1 MLSCLLLCPDTRTG
15 VLGKTAGLQSKQRP
29 RIKSKE
35 TRGSRERGGGMGGG
49 IDTVE
54 NLRAIVKAWDVLPRR
69 AGPVSGTWV
78 REV

>member
-1 MLSCLLLCPDTRTG
+1 MLSCLLLCPDTCTG

-35 TRGSRERGGGMGGG
+35 TRGSRERGGG

>member
-1 MLSCLLLCPDTRTG
+1 MLSRMEMLSCLLLCPDTRTG
-15 VLGKTAGLQSKQRP
+15 ILGKTVGLQSKQRP
-29 RIKSKE
+29 RIKGASKE
-35 TRGSRERGGGMGGG
+35 RGGG

-54 NLRAIVKAWDVLPRR
+54 NLSVIVKVWDVLPRR